1 MRGEI
6 QPDVWL
12 FDDSPSLAI
21 SKSQTFDFDVDVPSV
36 IFLIGVHW
44 VMGALD
50 KRIVGSIGIA
60 AALLFIVSAV
70 LLLMNGGEVAADS
83 NKTALYV
90 LAVAGILAVVQSV
103 TVVLERSSFVK
114 TMGGVVCALAG
125 VLFLATPFVGESTGT
140 LLSVAVIVA
149 AIAVILDMLAM
160 WVSRIYG
167 AMYVSAVLAALVFAM
182 GVLSFGSSGVNY
194 YCYAPVIFAL
204 WFVLSAVIVM
214 LVEKEVSVRTR
225 EIKEDAVSEKSKIQ
239 KPKAKNTKATKK
251 AKKAEKKVE
260 APKEDADEAPK
271 EEPAKEAP
279 ATEAPKE
286 APRPKVRTVELPKK
300 GLEQA
305 KAAQAA
311 KAAKEVPKEEPAKEA
326 PKEEPKPQVPPAKS
340 MNDFMKKLMS
350 SENANRVKEAP
361 KEEPA
366 KEAPK
371 EEPKPKELPEEAVPE
386 PVEIPEESHKDEVE
400 AEPSIDQT
408 AEEPEDAVAEVA
420 EPESSE
426 EIPSEEPEEAVPEP
440 DEIPEEPEDESV
452 ETTVPE
458 PTEEGAITEAV
469 GDDST
474 EESVAEVPVD
484 EGIEYEPSPADEP
497 SVEELPEEA
506 VAEAP
511 EEQPSFKIDEEPQPD
526 WTMVT
531 QDSAVDSVDEE
542 QPMPEEEPVFEE
554 PAEVPEEGP
563 AVEESANESAAVEE
577 APAEEAVSE
586 PVPEIATEMPSG
598 QSESVSSEDEE
609 LGEDLYTDYSP
620 EAVVRRAAWNKGLR
634 CRRGYGEYNI
644 PVAFVKGKVAVYVDD
659 DEPDTTNDAALTDA
673 GWTILR
679 YSASDVTDGKAQG
692 EEIAAAVKA
701 NMRASKPKK
710 KSKK

>member
-12 FDDSPSLAI
+12 FDESPSLAI

-140 LLSVAVIVA
+140 LLSVAVIVV

-194 YCYAPVIFAL
+194 YCYALVIFAL

-225 EIKEDAVSEKSKIQ
+225 EIKEDAVSEKSKVQ

-286 APRPKVRTVELPKK
+286 APRPKVRTLMRTCTT
-300 GLEQA
+300 LIRY
-305 KAAQAA
+305 AA
-311 KAAKEVPKEEPAKEA
+311 
-326 PKEEPKPQVPPAKS
+326 
-340 MNDFMKKLMS
+340 
-350 SENANRVKEAP
+350 ENAASWYQTSLARATGREHSRDP
-361 KEEPA
+361 MM
-366 KEAPK
+366 
-371 EEPKPKELPEEAVPE
+371 
-386 PVEIPEESHKDEVE
+386 PVMTYASTSPGFLTRKMFS
-400 AEPSIDQT
+400 SSFFRMT
-408 AEEPEDAVAEVA
+408 AH
-420 EPESSE
+420 
-426 EIPSEEPEEAVPEP
+426 
-440 DEIPEEPEDESV
+440 
-452 ETTVPE
+452 T
-458 PTEEGAITEAV
+458 
-469 GDDST
+469 
-474 EESVAEVPVD
+474 
-484 EGIEYEPSPADEP
+484 
-497 SVEELPEEA
+497 L
-506 VAEAP
+506 
-511 EEQPSFKIDEEPQPD
+511 
-526 WTMVT
+526 
-531 QDSAVDSVDEE
+531 
-542 QPMPEEEPVFEE
+542 
-554 PAEVPEEGP
+554 
-563 AVEESANESAAVEE
+563 
-577 APAEEAVSE
+577 
-586 PVPEIATEMPSG
+586 
-598 QSESVSSEDEE
+598 
-609 LGEDLYTDYSP
+609 
-620 EAVVRRAAWNKGLR
+620 
-634 CRRGYGEYNI
+634 
-644 PVAFVKGKVAVYVDD
+644 
-659 DEPDTTNDAALTDA
+659 
-673 GWTILR
+673 
-679 YSASDVTDGKAQG
+679 
-692 EEIAAAVKA
+692 
-701 NMRASKPKK
+701 
-710 KSKK
+710 